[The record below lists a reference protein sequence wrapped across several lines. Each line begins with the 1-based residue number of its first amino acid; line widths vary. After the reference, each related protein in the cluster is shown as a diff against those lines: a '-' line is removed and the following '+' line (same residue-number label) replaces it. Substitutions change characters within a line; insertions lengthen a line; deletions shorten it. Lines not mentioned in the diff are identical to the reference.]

1 MLLEHDAAIDFFIA
15 PLDHKARGKAGIQA
29 LPLHQKP
36 WAQEMSASDVGSGG
50 ALCALSGLPLD
61 APGSREGGWL
71 YREASLSPVED
82 SGDTEKQL
90 ISFRSSPKVRRSFWK
105 RRCKQQA
112 WKPNAGKLSAPTRPC
127 TFFEQTWY
135 NMCCSCRLAAN

>member
-15 PLDHKARGKAGIQA
+15 PLDHKVRGAESQSAGTVSLSQY
-29 LPLHQKP
+29 HEP

-71 YREASLSPVED
+71 YREASP
-82 SGDTEKQL
+82 
-90 ISFRSSPKVRRSFWK
+90 
-105 RRCKQQA
+105 
-112 WKPNAGKLSAPTRPC
+112 
-127 TFFEQTWY
+127 
-135 NMCCSCRLAAN
+135 